1 MDRELK
7 IVGEYGLR
15 NKREVWRVQ
24 YSLAKVRHVA
34 RTLLTLPE
42 KNEKRLFEGAALL
55 RRLNRLGILNEN
67 ELKLDFVLGLTVE
80 KFLDRRLQTRVFH
93 AGLAKS
99 IHHARC
105 LIKQRHIRVG
115 KRMVDIPSFAVRV
128 DSEKHIE
135 FALTSP
141 FGGGRGGRVRR
152 KTERAGGSSSDAA
165 EATEAE
171 KPAEEENTAEA
182 GRSAWE
188 EGEPIDASS
197 ADWSGAAAP
206 VEETAVAAEPA
217 KETETAAPA
226 AETPAKTEDAAASA
240 SNSKKDK
247 PSRRLSTRIT
257 GFFAPK
263 AKESKKEEKK
273 EESEEEDDDMGLGL
287 FD

>member
-1 MDRELK
+1 MGKNYRTTSSTVKTPRRCYEKERMDRELK

-67 ELKLDFVLGLTVE
+67 EMKLDFVLGLTVE
-80 KFLDRRLQTRVFH
+80 KFLDRRLQTRVFQ

-115 KRMVDIPSFAVRV
+115 KRMVDIPSFAVRT

-141 FGGGRGGRVRR
+141 FGGSRGGRVKR
-152 KTERAGGSSSDAA
+152 KTLRAGA
-165 EATEAE
+165 
-171 KPAEEENTAEA
+171 
-182 GRSAWE
+182 
-188 EGEPIDASS
+188 
-197 ADWSGAAAP
+197 SGAAAS
-206 VEETAVAAEPA
+206 VAS
-217 KETETAAPA
+217 
-226 AETPAKTEDAAASA
+226 AASPSA
-240 SNSKKDK
+240 PPPEAPTRSVFLLTRPPRLPPNGEVKANSMCFSLSVRTANDGI
-247 PSRRLSTRIT
+247 STIRLPTR
-257 GFFAPK
+257 
-263 AKESKKEEKK
+263 
-273 EESEEEDDDMGLGL
+273 M
-287 FD
+287 